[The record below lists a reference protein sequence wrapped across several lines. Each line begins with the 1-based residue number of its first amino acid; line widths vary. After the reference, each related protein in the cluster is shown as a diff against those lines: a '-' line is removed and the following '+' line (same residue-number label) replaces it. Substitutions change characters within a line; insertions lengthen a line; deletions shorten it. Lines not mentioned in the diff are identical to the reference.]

1 MRMQIALNVTDLD
14 AAVTFYSKLFG
25 ADVNK
30 RKPGYANFS
39 IAEPPLKLVLFEQ
52 PDLVNQLNH
61 LGVEVSDD
69 EEIDAAANQMADAG
83 LAPDREQAEVCC
95 FAKQNKA
102 VAYDPDGTM
111 WEWYRIIEDS
121 DSFFEE
127 KSDPPSISEQANPLT
142 SKPECCG

>member
-14 AAVTFYSKLFG
+14 EAITFYSKLFG

-39 IAEPPLKLVLFEQ
+39 IAQPPLKLVLFEQ

-69 EEIDAAANQMADAG
+69 IEIDAVAQQMADAG
-83 LAPDREQAEVCC
+83 LAPELEQAEVCC

-102 VAYDPDGTM
+102 IAYDPDGTM
-111 WEWYRIIEDS
+111 WEWYRVIEDS
-121 DSFFEE
+121 DTFFEE
-127 KSDPPSISEQANPLT
+127 KTDPPSISEQATPM
-142 SKPECCG
+142 SSSGCCG